1 MSRVF
6 KDDAESRWTVPKK
19 PLPQQPG
26 EILTTCDGYRPIRDA
41 NRLLKAHGL
50 VIRTRGSRA
59 ELGDQVY
66 IRLER
71 LPPMDDGSD
80 TEYTDAVALKLALDA
95 VRKKGP

>member
-1 MSRVF
+1 M
-6 KDDAESRWTVPKK
+6 PKK

-71 LPPMDDGSD
+71 LPGASRSPFMDDGRSAPGEAPG
-80 TEYTDAVALKLALDA
+80 TA
-95 VRKKGP
+95 VRGRRR